1 MASLS
6 PQLPPSSILV
16 LALSALQRQGEY
28 GAVTELAEEYG
39 VSRHTVYAV
48 RDRAK
53 AALEGEF
60 IAPERPPAGS
70 FQLTVTEADIAR
82 TVIALRVETPASIR
96 DEVALLPFI
105 YGMGWSYGKIQ
116 AVLVEAGRRAAELSA
131 GQDLSSIECV
141 ALDEMFSQGRPVFAG
156 IDLDTQY
163 LFQLEVHET
172 RSGEAWGTSLGRLR
186 ERQGLRPKSVV
197 KDAGTGLAKGVGEAF
212 PGVQENDDLFH
223 AKQAM
228 GKVAQRLER
237 SAYAAMAYVD
247 TLEERRTRHMDGPS
261 NLRRSLGQQIAHA
274 RKQEAKAIDR
284 YDRFEVLRREA
295 EGVLELA
302 DRGSGRL
309 RRSTEVVEVLQRVA
323 SDMKAIGGKHVR
335 GVARYIHNRAKG
347 LGRYL
352 DDLARRLDNSTD
364 EAGGRAVVEATVR
377 AYQASLVHSRG
388 GPKWDR
394 RDREQEL
401 RLAARALVE
410 VTDRDPEALWKAVSM
425 VFPVLAQRH
434 RASSAI
440 ENLNSVL
447 RPYLVVQKSTSQSFL
462 DLFRFYWNTRIR
474 QWGPHK
480 GTSAHEML
488 TGERVDDWL
497 TLLGYPPGEA
507 MAQAA

>member
-6 PQLPPSSILV
+6 PQLPPSSFLE
-16 LALSALQRQGEY
+16 LALLALQRQGEY
-28 GAVTELAEEYG
+28 GAVTDLADEYG
-39 VSRHTVYAV
+39 VKRHTVYAL
-48 RDRAK
+48 RERART
-53 AALEGEF
+53 ALEGEF
-60 IAPERPPAGS
+60 NKPDRASGGS
-70 FQLTVTEADIAR
+70 VQLTLTEADIAR
-82 TVIALRVETPASIR
+82 TVIALRVVTPASIR
-96 DEVALLPFI
+96 NEVAMLPII
-105 YGMGWSYGKIQ
+105 YGTGWSFGKVQ
-116 AVLVEAGRRAAELSA
+116 GVLVEAGRRAAELSA
-131 GQDLSSIECV
+131 AQDLSSIDCV

-172 RSGEAWGTSLGRLR
+172 RTGEAWAESLGRYR
-186 ERQGLRPKSVV
+186 DQQGLCPRSVV

-228 GKVAQRLER
+228 GTVAIRLER
-237 SAYAAMAYVD
+237 GAYAAIAQVD
-247 TLEERRTRHMDGPS
+247 ALEGKRAKHADSPTS
-261 NLRRSLGQQIAHA
+261 LRRSLGQQVAHA
-274 RKQEAKAIDR
+274 RKHEAKAIER
-284 YDRFEVLRREA
+284 YDSFEELRREA
-295 EGVLELA
+295 ERILELA

-309 RRSTEVVEVLQRVA
+309 RTSTEVVDVLQGVA

-335 GVARYIHNRAKG
+335 SVARYIHNRARG

-352 DDLARRLDNSTD
+352 DDLARRLDESTE
-364 EAGGRAVVEATVR
+364 EAGGPAVVEATVR
-377 AYQASLVHSRG
+377 AYQASLLHSRG
-388 GPKWDR
+388 GPKWDA

-401 RLAARALVE
+401 HLAAKELVE
-410 VTDRDPEALWKAVSM
+410 VTERDPESLWKAVST

-462 DLFRFYWNTRIR
+462 DLFRFYWNNRNR
-474 QWGPHK
+474 EWGPHK
-480 GTSAHEML
+480 GTSAHELL

>member
-1 MASLS
+1 MASLA
-6 PQLPPSSILV
+6 PQLLPSSPLV

-28 GAVTELAEEYG
+28 GAMTELAEEHG
-39 VSRHTVYAV
+39 VSRHAVYAL
-48 RDRAK
+48 RDRAR

-60 IAPERPPAGS
+60 IAPDRSPVGS

-82 TVIALRVETPASIR
+82 TVIALRVVTPASIR
-96 DEVALLPFI
+96 DEVAMLPII
-105 YGMGWSYGKIQ
+105 YGTGWSFGKIQ
-116 AVLVEAGRRAAELSA
+116 GVLVEAGRRAAELSA
-131 GQDLSSIECV
+131 VQDLSTVECA
-141 ALDEMFSQGRPVFAG
+141 ALDEMFSQRRPVFAG

-163 LFQLEVHET
+163 LFQLEVHESRT
-172 RSGEAWGTSLGRLR
+172 GEAWANSLGRLR
-186 ERQGLRPKSVV
+186 DRQGLRPRSVV
-197 KDAGTGLAKGVGEAF
+197 KDAGTGLAKGVGDAF
-212 PGVQENDDLFH
+212 PGVLQNDDLFH

-228 GKVAQRLER
+228 GTVALRLER
-237 SAYAAMAYVD
+237 RAYAAIAHVD
-247 TLEERRTRHMDGPS
+247 ALEGKRTKNADGPVS
-261 NLRRSLGQQIAHA
+261 LRRSLGQQLAHA
-274 RKQEAKAIDR
+274 RKHEAKAIER
-284 YDRFEVLRREA
+284 YDRFEALRREA
-295 EGVLELA
+295 ERVLELV

-309 RRSTEVVEVLQRVA
+309 RSSGEVVEILRRVA

-352 DDLARRLDNSTD
+352 DDLARRLDERTD

-377 AYQASLVHSRG
+377 AYQASLMHSRG
-388 GPKWDR
+388 GPGWDR

-410 VTDRDPEALWKAVSM
+410 VADRDQEVLWKAVST

-462 DLFRFYWNTRIR
+462 DLFRFYWNTKIR

-488 TGERVDDWL
+488 TGVRVDDWL
-497 TLLGYPPGEA
+497 TLLGYPPGGA